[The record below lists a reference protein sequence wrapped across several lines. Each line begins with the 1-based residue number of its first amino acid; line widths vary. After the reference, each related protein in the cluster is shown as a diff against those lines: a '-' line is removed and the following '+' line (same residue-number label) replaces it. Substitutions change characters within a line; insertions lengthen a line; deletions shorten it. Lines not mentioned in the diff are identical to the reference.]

1 MADELFG
8 IPSGLRAY
16 QDDQVQLATLANQT
30 AQSKSAVALQQAQI
44 ANLAADNAR
53 LDRDQEA
60 KLQAQ
65 RDTLAL
71 QAKLAEIAQS
81 AGSGQSSAGGDSGSS
96 GSSPLA
102 GGSPFDKMLRTGV
115 AQVEYL
121 QSVGR
126 LAEAEKLITPLTNG
140 VKDLAQARSAVAE
153 EKVRTLDAIAKKHE
167 GVATIM
173 SGAVDPVSYDAA
185 RLRLGAS
192 GLMSEA
198 DMKEV
203 PQRYAPGWV
212 NSVVVGSQ
220 AAKQKADLAR
230 EAARTQAANAN
241 DYDQIANRKLV
252 RGLEERKLELEREK
266 EERLKKQGEQLA
278 DYRAALLDKKGTSKS
293 APNPREIAAV
303 DAELKRQGLKF
314 SSNVAPSLK
323 TDLVAEVR
331 DRVRTTSMS
340 WGEAS
345 AAVIA
350 DMTKDGRIS
359 PSTWGNDEYK
369 PDGKSEGRAIPLPSN
384 RADLEPNTAYRD
396 PVTGEVRLF
405 NGTGWKK
412 LSQGAS
418 K

>member
-1 MADELFG
+1 MPNELFG
-8 IPSGLRAY
+8 APNGLRAY

-81 AGSGQSSAGGDSGSS
+81 AGGSQSSTGGDSGSP

-173 SGAVDPVSYDAA
+173 SGAVDPVSYAAA
-185 RLRLGAS
+185 RVQLAGS
-192 GLMSEA
+192 GLLSKQDLA
-198 DMKEV
+198 EV
-203 PQRYAPGWV
+203 PPSYDPRWV

-230 EAARTQAANAN
+230 EAARMQAANAN

-252 RGLEERKLELEREK
+252 RGLEERKLELDKTRED
-266 EERLKKQGEQLA
+266 RLAKQGEQL
-278 DYRAALLDKKGTSKS
+278 DNYRTALLDKKGASKS

-314 SSNVAPSLK
+314 SSDVAPSLK

-359 PSTWGNDEYK
+359 PSTWGKDEYK
-369 PDGKSEGRAIPLPSN
+369 PDGKTQARPVPLPAT
-384 RADLEPNTAYRD
+384 RAELVPGMYYRD
-396 PVTGEVRLF
+396 PKSGKVEQFKGF
-405 NGTGWKK
+405 GQK
-412 LSQGAS
+412 
-418 K
+418 